1 MKKLQNRIFLFCS
14 FVLIKLTVQ
23 IVLKMTNYN
32 VEFILVKKKTGGPS
46 VQVAGIDSKLP
57 LELGLKGPSHL

>member
-1 MKKLQNRIFLFCS
+1 M
-14 FVLIKLTVQ
+14 LIKLTVQ
-23 IVLKMTNYN
+23 IVLKMANYN
-32 VEFILVKKKTGGPS
+32 VEFILVKKKTGGTS